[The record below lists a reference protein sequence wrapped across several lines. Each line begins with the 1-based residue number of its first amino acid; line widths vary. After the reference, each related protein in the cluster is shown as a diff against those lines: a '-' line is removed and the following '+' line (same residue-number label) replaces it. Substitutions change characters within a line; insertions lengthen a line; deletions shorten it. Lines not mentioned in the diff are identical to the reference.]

1 VADRAALE
9 RRTTEILQRLIRFNT
24 VNPPGNE
31 EPAQLW
37 LRSLLEEAGFDCELP
52 AAVPGRPNL
61 VARMPGGS
69 DGPTLC
75 LLGHVDTVL
84 ADPEDWQVDPWAGE
98 LRDGCVWGRGAKD
111 MKSQVAAETAA
122 ALALIE
128 QGWRPEAGELK
139 LVFTCDEETGAAK
152 GAAWLTSEHP
162 ELVRAD
168 LVVNEGAG
176 ELIRRGEHR
185 VYGVCVAEKGVF
197 RFTLDTHGR
206 SGHASVP
213 RIGENALLKLAPHLS
228 ALAGVRPEPVRQAE
242 VDELLSALGLDTSDL
257 GAALAEL
264 EADAPAVA
272 ILLEPMTGVTL
283 TPTMISASEKI
294 NVVPSHARLEVDCRV
309 PPELGEEAARAAIRS
324 AIGDDGYELR
334 FHDEVVGNRSPSDTA
349 LMDSIR
355 RFVER
360 EDPGAAVAP
369 LVMSGFSD
377 SHWWRRAFPDCVAYG
392 FFPQNAMDV
401 VEAYPMMH
409 GIDERI
415 PVADLGLAAA
425 FYADLMVETLR

>member
-1 VADRAALE
+1 
-9 RRTTEILQRLIRFNT
+9 
-24 VNPPGNE
+24 
-31 EPAQLW
+31 
-37 LRSLLEEAGFDCELP
+37 
-52 AAVPGRPNL
+52 
-61 VARMPGGS
+61 
-69 DGPTLC
+69 
-75 LLGHVDTVL
+75 
-84 ADPEDWQVDPWAGE
+84 
-98 LRDGCVWGRGAKD
+98 
-111 MKSQVAAETAA
+111 
-122 ALALIE
+122 
-128 QGWRPEAGELK
+128 
-139 LVFTCDEETGAAK
+139 
-152 GAAWLTSEHP
+152 
-162 ELVRAD
+162 
-168 LVVNEGAG
+168 
-176 ELIRRGEHR
+176 
-185 VYGVCVAEKGVF
+185 
-197 RFTLDTHGR
+197 
-206 SGHASVP
+206 
-213 RIGENALLKLAPHLS
+213 
-228 ALAGVRPEPVRQAE
+228 
-242 VDELLSALGLDTSDL
+242 
-257 GAALAEL
+257 
-264 EADAPAVA
+264 
-272 ILLEPMTGVTL
+272 
-283 TPTMISASEKI
+283 
-294 NVVPSHARLEVDCRV
+294 VVPSHARLEVDCRV